1 MDNDAHASLKQYTY
15 LVFLLNVFLE
25 MCDENL
31 PTVINV
37 GEGDEIS
44 LRVLDSKRGNEVWS
58 FILQS
63 IIASSYAFKH
73 MNTKWLNMSV
83 SRCQYV
89 QLMHNSCSI
98 QFAYLHIL
106 VSPQLMLCKDPQGN
120 KYEVKPLRSSE
131 EFRSSNLDEVFLLPY
146 CLMIPLMT
154 AAECTLSISSA

>member
-1 MDNDAHASLKQYTY
+1 
-15 LVFLLNVFLE
+15 

-73 MNTKWLNMSV
+73 MNTKWRNMSV

-89 QLMHNSCSI
+89 
-98 QFAYLHIL
+98 
-106 VSPQLMLCKDPQGN
+106 
-120 KYEVKPLRSSE
+120 
-131 EFRSSNLDEVFLLPY
+131 
-146 CLMIPLMT
+146 
-154 AAECTLSISSA
+154 